1 MKDYFKNTISILIR
15 LIFNLFEFSIL
26 FAILF
31 FYLFRIPSIQT
42 KLADQFTFFL
52 NKELNSEIQLD
63 KVVLKS
69 FQDLQINNIF
79 IPDLNGDTILYIPKT
94 RIKIKNFDFLD
105 RKFEISILKLDN
117 PEVILK
123 RKKGND
129 KYEFEFLLKTFEKQ
143 QRESGNYEILIDQ
156 FLIEKSNLHHLDN
169 SGLLKSQNIDIQDI
183 KFSHI
188 NLIIN
193 NIIFKDNS
201 LTSNLEEFNFLN
213 DKGFNLSNLK
223 SRLYIDSVHLRLFD
237 IQLKT
242 PNSSFNSKEF
252 NLNFMLNDTINDELY
267 SFKDI
272 NSDLSSIDYNAIF
285 KKEINPLLNISI
297 NTDIS
302 SSNNSIDLNNLFIN
316 YLNSELNGY
325 FHVDHFSNSDLTNYV
340 FDLKANKILKNDLN
354 KLIKNNNLIIPP
366 VVLKKINKLNNFQFS
381 ISGTGGNSFLK
392 SKLIFKSSIGDIKGD
407 LDFFKNN
414 LLEIQY
420 HLNIDAENIA
430 GNLLFDSIDVN
441 NFNAHFEIDG
451 TGLYKE
457 DIDFK
462 INGYFSDFVL
472 NNYNY
477 DDVKLSGTFKNRS
490 FDGKMELTDQFIHL
504 DFNGNI
510 DLNESSTNFDFYLD
524 VKDAYLGKLG
534 LLSAHPD
541 FKCSFKS
548 YLNGAGR
555 NFENF
560 TGFFDINDISYFLED
575 NRYEVGDIKFS
586 SKKDNFYNDLSLSS
600 DIISFKINGDFLIDE
615 LKGNLKYLASNMFPN
630 LKHYN
635 NQIPFKKSFDLDLQ
649 IHDFS
654 LFSSIFFPDLILANK
669 TELKIAINNQKN
681 IFDIRFNSEFIDL
694 KGFTFNNVEFKSP
707 HINNL
712 NSDSGLFFQLSI
724 SDFTDDDLISFKNI
738 NLNSFL
744 KKNEIK
750 SKLNWKSDDSLFYGE
765 IKSDLLLNTY
775 NDFEFKMNDFFI
787 YDSSIGYWNIMG
799 KPTII
804 YKNDIYTVDSLALFN
819 NNQALSLNGNIG
831 TDLSDS
837 LVFNV
842 KDFNLNNLQVFFDF
856 KKNNQNING
865 ILNSQINFQS
875 LLKNPQFSSDIII
888 KNFKYDDFKLGEI
901 NFYSN
906 WDEVNNH
913 FVLNGGMVN
922 ENNHSEIS
930 LKNCYFFPNNK
941 MTSKLQG
948 EIGFNQTNIDFLNP
962 FLPNALLDELN
973 GLVSGNLTLSGD
985 WSEPKFNGVLNLKN
999 GSLKLK
1005 EYNTSFNIN
1014 TEILVYDNSIEIT
1027 DGNITDE
1034 LNIPGILT
1042 GKYHHNN
1049 FTDYSLNIS
1058 LDFSSPML
1066 VINNTYSENPYYYGK
1081 LFMTGFTNIKYD
1093 SINNLS
1099 LKVNAKTEK
1108 STNLIIPLYGS
1119 KEVILHDFISFVNTD
1134 NDQSIKPLISSK
1146 SKEKM
1151 NIAIDLEI
1159 TNDAELTLIFDD
1171 IVGDVMKSNGE
1182 GNIQFNIDQDFQTSM
1197 YGNYVINKGEY
1208 IFTLKEFVNK
1218 KFLLNDGGVLTW
1230 FGDPY
1235 NANINLSAT
1244 YPTRTSLYNIL
1255 PANERDN
1262 WKHKSIVD
1270 VNIKLEHDLMNPDI
1284 NFDIQ
1289 VPKASESV
1297 KTSLKSILLNKEEMN
1312 KQVFSLLILNQFIT
1326 PNHLN
1331 MGDYDKINSISTSEV
1346 LSNQLGNMISSFTDE
1361 FDIGFNYRLGDQISN
1376 DELSVAMSTQQFDDR
1391 LSIQTNLGMS
1401 QSNNITQNPNTFI
1414 GDFNVEYKLNNK
1426 GNISIHAYNE
1436 SNEYDLSIQNQTNFT
1451 QGVGVFY
1458 KQSFDTLDE
1467 LICEMLNI
1475 FRSKENKCQDCNDKK
1490 LRKSRD

>member
-1 MKDYFKNTISILIR
+1 LKDYFKNTISILIR

-42 KLADQFTFFL
+42 KIADQFTFFL

-223 SRLYIDSVHLRLFD
+223 SKLYIDSVHLRLFD

-575 NRYEVGDIKFS
+575 NRYEVGDINS
-586 SKKDNFYNDLSLSS
+586 ALKK
-600 DIISFKINGDFLIDE
+600 IIFTMI
-615 LKGNLKYLASNMFPN
+615 YLLA
-630 LKHYN
+630 
-635 NQIPFKKSFDLDLQ
+635 
-649 IHDFS
+649 
-654 LFSSIFFPDLILANK
+654 LIL
-669 TELKIAINNQKN
+669 
-681 IFDIRFNSEFIDL
+681 F
-694 KGFTFNNVEFKSP
+694 
-707 HINNL
+707 H
-712 NSDSGLFFQLSI
+712 
-724 SDFTDDDLISFKNI
+724 
-738 NLNSFL
+738 
-744 KKNEIK
+744 
-750 SKLNWKSDDSLFYGE
+750 
-765 IKSDLLLNTY
+765 
-775 NDFEFKMNDFFI
+775 
-787 YDSSIGYWNIMG
+787 
-799 KPTII
+799 
-804 YKNDIYTVDSLALFN
+804 
-819 NNQALSLNGNIG
+819 
-831 TDLSDS
+831 
-837 LVFNV
+837 
-842 KDFNLNNLQVFFDF
+842 
-856 KKNNQNING
+856 
-865 ILNSQINFQS
+865 
-875 LLKNPQFSSDIII
+875 
-888 KNFKYDDFKLGEI
+888 
-901 NFYSN
+901 
-906 WDEVNNH
+906 
-913 FVLNGGMVN
+913 
-922 ENNHSEIS
+922 
-930 LKNCYFFPNNK
+930 
-941 MTSKLQG
+941 
-948 EIGFNQTNIDFLNP
+948 
-962 FLPNALLDELN
+962 
-973 GLVSGNLTLSGD
+973 
-985 WSEPKFNGVLNLKN
+985 
-999 GSLKLK
+999 LKL
-1005 EYNTSFNIN
+1005 
-1014 TEILVYDNSIEIT
+1014 
-1027 DGNITDE
+1027 
-1034 LNIPGILT
+1034 
-1042 GKYHHNN
+1042 
-1049 FTDYSLNIS
+1049 
-1058 LDFSSPML
+1058 M
-1066 VINNTYSENPYYYGK
+1066 
-1081 LFMTGFTNIKYD
+1081 
-1093 SINNLS
+1093 
-1099 LKVNAKTEK
+1099 
-1108 STNLIIPLYGS
+1108 
-1119 KEVILHDFISFVNTD
+1119 
-1134 NDQSIKPLISSK
+1134 
-1146 SKEKM
+1146 
-1151 NIAIDLEI
+1151 AI
-1159 TNDAELTLIFDD
+1159 F
-1171 IVGDVMKSNGE
+1171 
-1182 GNIQFNIDQDFQTSM
+1182 
-1197 YGNYVINKGEY
+1197 
-1208 IFTLKEFVNK
+1208 
-1218 KFLLNDGGVLTW
+1218 
-1230 FGDPY
+1230 
-1235 NANINLSAT
+1235 
-1244 YPTRTSLYNIL
+1244 
-1255 PANERDN
+1255 
-1262 WKHKSIVD
+1262 
-1270 VNIKLEHDLMNPDI
+1270 
-1284 NFDIQ
+1284 
-1289 VPKASESV
+1289 
-1297 KTSLKSILLNKEEMN
+1297 
-1312 KQVFSLLILNQFIT
+1312 
-1326 PNHLN
+1326 
-1331 MGDYDKINSISTSEV
+1331 
-1346 LSNQLGNMISSFTDE
+1346 
-1361 FDIGFNYRLGDQISN
+1361 
-1376 DELSVAMSTQQFDDR
+1376 
-1391 LSIQTNLGMS
+1391 
-1401 QSNNITQNPNTFI
+1401 
-1414 GDFNVEYKLNNK
+1414 
-1426 GNISIHAYNE
+1426 
-1436 SNEYDLSIQNQTNFT
+1436 
-1451 QGVGVFY
+1451 
-1458 KQSFDTLDE
+1458 
-1467 LICEMLNI
+1467 
-1475 FRSKENKCQDCNDKK
+1475 
-1490 LRKSRD
+1490 